1 MTQAVRHSGRR
12 LAAVLVADVAGYVRL
27 VEADEDG
34 VHQRIFRLRREI
46 IDPAVAEAGG
56 RVVKNTG
63 DGFFATFDTVREAFE
78 CAQDMQ
84 GRIAKVESRQ
94 AKTNRIAF
102 RMAVNLCELIDHEGD
117 VYGDGVNV
125 AARLQHFAP
134 AGGLALS
141 AAAREQ
147 LGRQDKLA
155 INDLGYLQ
163 LKHLERPVR
172 AFSVNFSGDVVE
184 FGPAPSVEI
193 AKPSIAVLPFRSLQ
207 HEADDAYFA
216 AGIAEDIVGALTGL
230 SDLMVISHGSTRGY
244 VGDRVD
250 PRAVRRD
257 LGVRYMLAGSM
268 RRQGGKVR
276 IHTELSDTET
286 GAVVHSERFDGI
298 SADLF
303 ELQDQITSQ
312 IVSIIAPHVRDA
324 ELRRVRRKRPENMDA
339 YDLVLRASD
348 LMYRL
353 NSDDFNAALPLL
365 KRAIELDPNYAKAYA
380 MAAKWHGLTFGQGW
394 SDDPKG
400 DAAETD
406 RLASEAIARDSG
418 DALALALCG
427 HHRAFLF
434 RDYGR
439 AIALFDRALAAGP
452 NSALAWTLSSPTY
465 SYIGDTTQAIARAN
479 RGLRLSPLDPDAFW
493 YQTTLT
499 LAHYAAGDYEHAV
512 EYGRKV
518 AAAKPIFTAN
528 LRFLAASL
536 AALDRDSEAHEVAH
550 LVMNVEPR
558 FHAVPFTEGYAFRE
572 ATSRQRFREHLIK
585 AGLPE

>member
-1 MTQAVRHSGRR
+1 MTPAVPRSGRR
-12 LAAVLVADVAGYVRL
+12 LAAVLAADVAGYVRL
-27 VEADEDG
+27 MEADEDG
-34 VHQRIFRLRREI
+34 VHQRLMALRLKT
-46 IDPAVAEAGG
+46 IDPSVAAAGG
-56 RVVKNTG
+56 HIVKNTG
-63 DGFFATFDTVREAFE
+63 DGFFATFDKVRDAFR
-78 CAQDMQ
+78 CARRIQ
-84 GRIAKVESRQ
+84 GKIAKIESSQ
-94 AKTNRIAF
+94 PKNNRIAY
-102 RMAVNLCELIDHEGD
+102 RMALNLCELIEQNGD
-117 VYGDGVNV
+117 VFGDGVNI

-134 AGGLALS
+134 PGGLTVS

-147 LGRQDKLA
+147 LGSRERLA
-155 INDLGYLQ
+155 LQDLGYLR

-172 AFSVNFSGDVVE
+172 AFAAL
-184 FGPAPSVEI
+184 FGADAQVPAPPIEI
-193 AKPSIAVLPFRSLQ
+193 AKPSIAVLPFRSLEQ
-207 HEADDAYFA
+207 EADDTYFA

-230 SDLMVISHGSTRGY
+230 SDLMVISHASTRGY
-244 VGDRVD
+244 VGDKVD
-250 PRAVRRD
+250 PRTVRRD

-276 IHTELSDTET
+276 IQTELSDTDT
-286 GAVVHSERFDGI
+286 GTVVHSERFDGI

-324 ELRRVRRKRPENMDA
+324 ELRRVQRKRPENLDA

-353 NSDDFNAALPLL
+353 NLDDFNAALPLL

-394 SDDPKG
+394 SHNPQE

-406 RLASEAIARDSG
+406 RLASEAISRDSG

-427 HHRAFLF
+427 HHKAFLF
-434 RDYGR
+434 RDYER

-465 SYIGDTTQAIARAN
+465 SYIGDTAQAIVRAK

-536 AALDRDSEAHEVAH
+536 AALNRESEAHEVAH
-550 LVMNVEPR
+550 LLMNLEPR
-558 FHAVPFTEGYAFRE
+558 FRAGPFADAYAFRD
-572 ATSRQRFREHLIK
+572 AGSRQRFRDLLIK

>member
-102 RMAVNLCELIDHEGD
+102 RMAVNLCELIEHEGD

-276 IHTELSDTET
+276 IQTELSDTET

-324 ELRRVRRKRPENMDA
+324 ELRRVQRKRPENMDA